1 MTVDSVISGA
11 LEWSDSSLGDG
22 VLDGVLTGVIV
33 AGVFSLPRLIR
44 RFIRGVI
51 SAPERML
58 MGALNIIDR
67 RTSSRNQ
74 GLL

>member
-1 MTVDSVISGA
+1 MTIDSVISGA
-11 LEWSDSSLGDG
+11 LARSDSSLGN
-22 VLDGVLTGVIV
+22 GVLTGVIV
-33 AGVFSLPRLIR
+33 AGVLSLPRLIR

-51 SAPERML
+51 TAPERMM

-67 RTSSRNQ
+67 RTSSRKQ